1 MITGANTGIGFCTA
15 QSLAKQGYHVVLG
28 CRNKEKGEAARAKL
42 REELPEAKLEVAE
55 FDLADLQSVRD
66 WANRALD
73 FGFPLDVLVNN
84 AGVMA
89 CPQMSTK
96 DGFEYQLGVNHLGHF
111 LLTNMLHPLLKPSTA
126 GAAPSRIVNVS
137 SSAHLFGHIN
147 FGDLQSTQKY
157 GKWQAYGQSKLANV
171 LFTYELARRLNPLEV
186 TANALHPGVVNTE
199 LQRYLVPASPPAW
212 QIPLLQIT
220 GKLIG
225 LLPPEEGAATS
236 IYLASSPAVQGV
248 SGKYFDK
255 CRPVTSSKES
265 YDAEVARRLWDVSAE
280 LVKL

>member
-1 MITGANTGIGFCTA
+1 M
-15 QSLAKQGYHVVLG
+15 
-28 CRNKEKGEAARAKL
+28 
-42 REELPEAKLEVAE
+42 
-55 FDLADLQSVRD
+55 
-66 WANRALD
+66 
-73 FGFPLDVLVNN
+73 
-84 AGVMA
+84 
-89 CPQMSTK
+89 
-96 DGFEYQLGVNHLGHF
+96 
-111 LLTNMLHPLLKPSTA
+111 
-126 GAAPSRIVNVS
+126 
-137 SSAHLFGHIN
+137 
-147 FGDLQSTQKY
+147 
-157 GKWQAYGQSKLANV
+157 
-171 LFTYELARRLNPLEV
+171 
-186 TANALHPGVVNTE
+186 
-199 LQRYLVPASPPAW
+199 PASPPAW